1 MTAFH
6 PRLDAA
12 FIALDE
18 AGVRWCL
25 LRDPAEPAAPRGDVD
40 LLVQGR
46 DAAALAAVLTA
57 QGFVAVPGWT
67 RLPVMLWVGYEE
79 ADGRFLVLDI
89 TDELTF
95 GPEGVLQTQL
105 GEQCLARRRR
115 SGTRYL
121 LDPDDGF
128 WALLL
133 HCLLDKQQVPDHYR
147 ERLRT
152 MAAAVTSDGPL
163 GGLVP
168 DAERLRQSALSG
180 DWDRLVA
187 AGPVLHEQWPQRHPV
202 KVGLIRA
209 RRLLRAPLLLRR
221 RRGLSVALL
230 GLNGAGKSTL
240 TRGLAERFPFPVA
253 EVYMGLWRSGQL
265 PGAEIRLL
273 APALR
278 PAVAWRRYLTGL
290 HGRLLGKLVV
300 FDRYVHDA
308 RLPPAPPFVGA
319 KRVYMWV
326 LARSVPP
333 PDLVLLLD
341 LPAAAATSRKA
352 ERTAAQNEVERAG
365 YLALAQAMPEIAV
378 LDASQ
383 DPDAVLR
390 QALGLIWA
398 KYRHRW
404 GSA

>member
-1 MTAFH
+1 VTAFH

-25 LRDPAEPAAPRGDVD
+25 LRDPADPAAPRGDVD
-40 LLVQGR
+40 LLVHSR
-46 DAAALAAVLTA
+46 DAAGLAAALTA

-67 RLPVMLWVGYEE
+67 RLPAMLWVGYEE
-79 ADGRFLVLDI
+79 SDGHFLVLDI

-95 GPEGVLQTQL
+95 GPEGALTTGL
-105 GEQCLARRRR
+105 GQQCLARRQQR
-115 SGTRYL
+115 GPQYL

-133 HCLLDKQQVPDHYR
+133 HCLLDKQQVPEHYR
-147 ERLRT
+147 ERLRKLAV
-152 MAAAVTSDGPL
+152 AARSDGPL
-163 GGLVP
+163 GSLVA
-168 DAERLRQSALSG
+168 DAERLRESALAG
-180 DWDRLVA
+180 NWDRLVA
-187 AGPVLHEQWPQRHPV
+187 AGAVLREQWPKRHPV
-202 KVGLIRA
+202 HPVLLRA

-240 TRGLAERFPFPVA
+240 TTGLAERFPFPVA
-253 EVYMGLWRSGQL
+253 EVYMGLWRSGEL
-265 PGAEIRLL
+265 PGLEIPLL
-273 APALR
+273 APLLR

-308 RLPPAPPFVGA
+308 RLSPAPPFVRA
-319 KRVYMWV
+319 KRGYMWL
-326 LARSVPP
+326 LARSVPR

-341 LPAAAATSRKA
+341 LPARVASDRKS
-352 ERTAAQNEVERAG
+352 ERTAEQNEVERAG
-365 YLALAQAMPEIAV
+365 YLALAGAMPEIEV

-383 DPDAVLR
+383 EPEVLLR
-390 QALGLIWA
+390 QALGLIWSR
-398 KYRHRW
+398 YRHRW
-404 GSA
+404 GSG